1 MKLNQKLIVA
11 AITISLFL
19 GFTGMA
25 RMRAND
31 ILRIAEK
38 SSVEIQ
44 IAQNDFSTEND
55 SDILYFG
62 VPEERSPYGFI
73 KTDSKIVS
81 YCKELISYLRNY
93 QEKKFNFK
101 EISVNVAERF
111 QGIVDEKKL
120 IGECGPNS
128 ITEERKN
135 RIGKIGG
142 KFSETFFE
150 TGAKLLLKNEYLQE
164 FFDEKIPLK
173 NEKIAVIDKT
183 TTKEIIKSIFPSS
196 TIQIF
201 NDRWEAFEALEK
213 DPEIAA
219 YATDEVIL
227 KGLWEEN
234 KEITKNSYSIVPR
247 FRPLSYEEAG
257 MVVYKNEDLL
267 ESINHWI
274 NSKEGQAAR
283 AELENLVKPNWL
295 DQIFIAYE
303 RKSINYKPLLILIL
317 IWILVMFSHPLFLYL
332 LIKII
337 PLKIAKIVLEKIQ
350 EIQNSNQKPVMIIA
364 NIIFNKI
371 FYTTVEL
378 ADEKLSTINIKNC
391 DSDRGENS
399 SMSNIQNNDFSGANI
414 GGNVVGRDNT
424 GDVINNNAQQSNLAE
439 AAAEIQKLLKQLS
452 QTYPTNTEEEQ
463 KTVANEVIKRIK
475 SDPKSMQRILSA
487 LKAGGTSALG
497 QFLNHPA
504 ATFIIEA
511 LKDWQET
518 KRD

>member
-101 EISVNVAERF
+101 EISVNVAER
-111 QGIVDEKKL
+111 
-120 IGECGPNS
+120 
-128 ITEERKN
+128 
-135 RIGKIGG
+135 
-142 KFSETFFE
+142 
-150 TGAKLLLKNEYLQE
+150 
-164 FFDEKIPLK
+164 
-173 NEKIAVIDKT
+173 
-183 TTKEIIKSIFPSS
+183 
-196 TIQIF
+196 
-201 NDRWEAFEALEK
+201 
-213 DPEIAA
+213 
-219 YATDEVIL
+219 
-227 KGLWEEN
+227 
-234 KEITKNSYSIVPR
+234 
-247 FRPLSYEEAG
+247 
-257 MVVYKNEDLL
+257 
-267 ESINHWI
+267 
-274 NSKEGQAAR
+274 
-283 AELENLVKPNWL
+283 
-295 DQIFIAYE
+295 
-303 RKSINYKPLLILIL
+303 
-317 IWILVMFSHPLFLYL
+317 
-332 LIKII
+332 
-337 PLKIAKIVLEKIQ
+337 
-350 EIQNSNQKPVMIIA
+350 
-364 NIIFNKI
+364 
-371 FYTTVEL
+371 
-378 ADEKLSTINIKNC
+378 
-391 DSDRGENS
+391 
-399 SMSNIQNNDFSGANI
+399 
-414 GGNVVGRDNT
+414 
-424 GDVINNNAQQSNLAE
+424 
-439 AAAEIQKLLKQLS
+439 QKLLKQLS